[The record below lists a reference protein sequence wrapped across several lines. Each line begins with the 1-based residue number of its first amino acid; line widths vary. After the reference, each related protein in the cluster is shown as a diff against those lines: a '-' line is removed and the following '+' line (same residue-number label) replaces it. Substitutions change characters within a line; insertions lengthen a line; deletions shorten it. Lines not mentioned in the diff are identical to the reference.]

1 MEAELEEK
9 LYKKYPKLFAER
21 NLPMTQT
28 CMCWGLECSNGWFN
42 ILERMCGLLQHH
54 IKETRRSCAAIR
66 RYNRALKQ
74 AIGGNDKNLRF
85 YYSKRLGWENEKVD
99 EFVKK
104 DLEKQTFREE
114 WRKPPTQLVFTQI
127 KEKYGTLRV
136 YYNGG
141 DEYCGGI
148 IAMAESMSAV
158 TCEDCGVPGKI
169 RGGGWIRTLCD
180 GCEEK
185 YKSRT
190 FNNK

>member
-1 MEAELEEK
+1 MKAELEEQ
-9 LYKKYPKLFAER
+9 LYKKYPKLFGER

-42 ILERMCGLLQHH
+42 ILEQMCGLLQHY
-54 IKETRRSCAAIR
+54 IKDTRRSCAVIL

-158 TCEDCGVPGKI
+158 SCEDCGVPGKM
-169 RGGGWIRTLCD
+169 RDGGWIRTLCD

-185 YKSRT
+185 I
-190 FNNK
+190 